1 MKKIII
7 LTLILTNSIFSL
19 NKNVNSISN
28 KINESNL
35 IIEKKESA
43 LAPSKIKDVTVNNNL
58 KCENNSPCSIV
69 RDTSIKVLD
78 YVNNKDINNKNKIMS
93 LIKDTVTPSFDFT
106 LMTRYALGKNWESA
120 SIEQQKKLV
129 DNFKQLLI
137 YTYSSALYKFRGAKI
152 KILSENINDK
162 KAEVISSV
170 SLPVQLKQENIK
182 PIKVEYDFVKINT
195 NSSWKAYDIK
205 IEDTSLVTTYRNQF
219 NDIVASSQISGLIE
233 QLKTKVTNLEK
244 NKYNNDDRNQNKQ

>member
-1 MKKIII
+1 
-7 LTLILTNSIFSL
+7 
-19 NKNVNSISN
+19 
-28 KINESNL
+28 
-35 IIEKKESA
+35 
-43 LAPSKIKDVTVNNNL
+43 
-58 KCENNSPCSIV
+58 V